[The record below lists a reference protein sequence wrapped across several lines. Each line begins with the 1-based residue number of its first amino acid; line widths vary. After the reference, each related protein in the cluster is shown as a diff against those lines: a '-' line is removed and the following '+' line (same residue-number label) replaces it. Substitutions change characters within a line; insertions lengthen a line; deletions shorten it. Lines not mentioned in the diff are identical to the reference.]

1 MRENEYIEIIK
12 CLANGT
18 DPITGEI
25 FPSHSP
31 YQQAEI
37 IRALF
42 YAVQELKP
50 KREQIG
56 NQGKLWSREEDNT
69 LSERFN
75 KGAKISEIAKAHER
89 TYGAIKSRL
98 IKLKLIE
105 E

>member
-12 CLANGT
+12 SLANGI
-18 DPITGEI
+18 DPITGEV
-25 FPSHSP
+25 FPADSP
-31 YQQAEI
+31 YQQTEI

-50 KREQIG
+50 KKKQKG
-56 NQGKLWSREEDNT
+56 NQGNPWSMEEDNI

-75 KGAKISEIAKAHER
+75 NGMKITEISQAHER